1 MTEQSLQRVNRNY
14 DFLAD
19 RMPEVTQSFYR
30 RLFAAHPELRP
41 LFRLD
46 IAVQSQHLAAAL
58 ALIVRNLRLMDALEQ
73 PLMDLGAEHASVGA
87 RPEHY
92 PVVCRTMI
100 DAMREASGGQWS
112 PALEQDW
119 ATLLHRIGRTMMEG
133 ALRRAASLA
142 STPARPSHP

>member
-1 MTEQSLQRVNRNY
+1 MTEESLQRVTRNY
-14 DFLAD
+14 ELLAGI
-19 RMPEVTQSFYR
+19 MPEVTHAFYR

-46 IAVQSQHLAAAL
+46 IAVQSQHLASAL

-73 PLMDLGAEHASVGA
+73 PLMDLGADHASVGA

-92 PVVCRTMI
+92 PVVCADMLA
-100 DAMREASGGQWS
+100 AMREASGEQWS

-119 ATLLHRIGRTMMEG
+119 SDLLRHISRVMMEG
-133 ALRRAASLA
+133 ALRRAAA
-142 STPARPSHP
+142 SRAGHRP